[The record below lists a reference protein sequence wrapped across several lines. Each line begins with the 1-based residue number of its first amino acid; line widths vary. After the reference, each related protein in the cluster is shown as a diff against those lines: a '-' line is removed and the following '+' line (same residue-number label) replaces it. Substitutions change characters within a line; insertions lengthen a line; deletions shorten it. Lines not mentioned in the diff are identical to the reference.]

1 MSMNENIVTQN
12 LDDREI
18 LDDVLS
24 SQKQI
29 TASYNTFGNECTN
42 EQLRTDFLNIL
53 RDEHNMQSGVF
64 TQMQSRHKSNGHRL
78 NRYKTNARM
87 KQLPMIQHKNVSWEA
102 VCFFILFSLTDWN
115 FFIVYGKI
123 HYLLL

>member
-1 MSMNENIVTQN
+1 MPMQENIVTQH

-29 TASYNTFGNECTN
+29 TANYNTFGNECTN
-42 EQLRTDFLNIL
+42 EKLRTDFLNIL

-64 TQMQSRHKSNGHRL
+64 TQMQSRGWYQPCAAPAQKINET
-78 NRYKTNARM
+78 KTKFR
-87 KQLPMIQHKNVSWEA
+87 A
-102 VCFFILFSLTDWN
+102 VAAGLC
-115 FFIVYGKI
+115 
-123 HYLLL
+123 